1 MTAADVQNP
10 IAEEEIPALEEA
22 EIPQSGKQLRRY
34 AKSMS
39 KLGLKPEANISKV
52 IISKKA
58 KLSFTIAAPE
68 VYRFPSSNTFVIFGE
83 PTVDNALDADQA
95 AARAAT
101 VAASAPEAVQVVQE
115 EEEEEED
122 VDQGDLEDKDINI
135 VMKQATISRSKAIA
149 VLKRNNGDVVNSIM
163 ELTM

>member
-52 IISKKA
+52 IISKKE
-58 KLSFTIAAPE
+58 KLFFTIAAPE

-115 EEEEEED
+115 EEEEEV